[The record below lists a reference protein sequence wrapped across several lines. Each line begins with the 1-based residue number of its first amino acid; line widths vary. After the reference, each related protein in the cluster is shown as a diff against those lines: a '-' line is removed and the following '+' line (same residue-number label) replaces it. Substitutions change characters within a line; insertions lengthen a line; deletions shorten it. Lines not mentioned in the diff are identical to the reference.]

1 MRIMVFGGRGASTNA
16 VVHALSEQYDDI
28 MVLFEDAVPRAQF
41 LKKRIKKLGLRTV
54 IGQVAFVSL
63 IPRHLRRVSR
73 KRIREIVQFYHL
85 DQSDKFSD
93 RVRIHTVS
101 SINNDET
108 IAYYNDFKPDVIVV
122 NGTRIIAGSILD
134 RIHVP
139 IINMHAGITP
149 KYRGSHGGYWAV
161 VNDDK
166 SNCGVTIHFVNKGI
180 DTGGVIRQKR
190 IETTSEDNF
199 VTYPLLQ
206 TGEGIKLELEVLKE
220 LEETGK
226 IETISVDLPSMI
238 WSHPTLFQYLKNI
251 RKSR

>member
-1 MRIMVFGGRGASTNA
+1 MDEF
-16 VVHALSEQYDDI
+16 
-28 MVLFEDAVPRAQF
+28 
-41 LKKRIKKLGLRTV
+41 K
-54 IGQVAFVSL
+54 
-63 IPRHLRRVSR
+63 
-73 KRIREIVQFYHL
+73 
-85 DQSDKFSD
+85 DK
-93 RVRIHTVS
+93 V
-101 SINNDET
+101 
-108 IAYYNDFKPDVIVV
+108 
-122 NGTRIIAGSILD
+122 
-134 RIHVP
+134 HVP

-190 IETTSEDNF
+190 IETTSEDNY